1 MPITT
6 SGRDVQL
13 VRNPRGKFDFVQAAD
28 GNPARSEAEDF
39 AVLTQILDERG
50 SEGIAGWIFDESGR
64 HGSRLYLLKEDGPSQ
79 RSHARGEVEDALQVL
94 VEDGRLTVFTVRI
107 EGELGAP
114 ELVVTYQTPST
125 QPESVEKRIAI
136 SPGY

>member
-6 SGRDVQL
+6 SGRDVQF

-64 HGSRLYLLKEDGPSQ
+64 HGSRLYLLQEDGPAA
-79 RSHARGEVEDALQVL
+79 RSRARGEVEDALQVL
-94 VEDGRLTVFTVRI
+94 ADEGRLTSFTVRI
-107 EGELGAP
+107 EGVLGSP
-114 ELVVTYQTPST
+114 ELIVNYQTPST
-125 QPESVEKRIAI
+125 QPESVEKRVAL